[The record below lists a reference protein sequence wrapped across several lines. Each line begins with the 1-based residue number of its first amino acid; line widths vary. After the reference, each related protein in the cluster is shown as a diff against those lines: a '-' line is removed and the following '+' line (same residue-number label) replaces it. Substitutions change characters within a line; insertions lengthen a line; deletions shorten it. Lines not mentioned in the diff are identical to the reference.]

1 MSNKFY
7 TVDHNS
13 VFFKEIDANPYAPLP
28 RGSIKPPPPTFGS
41 EVAQLQGFD
50 WAVLP
55 EYPKPVTEVELPAT
69 REELVAAITVTT
81 SSGKVF
87 DGDETSQ
94 RRMASAI
101 TAMEDTDTIL
111 WVLANNTVAQV
122 AKAELKEA
130 LKLAGAAMAEIWVQP
145 YLTEQPQ

>member
-7 TVDHNS
+7 VVDHNS

-28 RGSIKPPPPTFGS
+28 RGSIKPPPPTVGS

-55 EYPKPVTEVELPAT
+55 EYPKPVAEIELPAT

-81 SSGKVF
+81 NSGKVF

-101 TAMEDTDTIL
+101 TAMDEADTIT
-111 WVLANNTVAQV
+111 WVLADNTVATV
-122 AKAELKEA
+122 TRVELREA
-130 LKLAGAAMAEIWVQP
+130 LRLAGAAMAEIWVRP
-145 YLTEQPQ
+145 YL